1 MKTKRK
7 YNNKLRKHRITKKIK
22 RRNKTKKYN
31 KNKKYYK
38 KGSGP
43 KDIYKSTPVVA
54 RNAYKIIGPSIGT
67 YIPSL
72 AYDTTQKEIPKDYRN
87 VSEMAR
93 RNYEILQS
101 NKLNSELENRKKL
114 GLSEIQ
120 NRYNYNTPPPQK
132 TNIDV
137 NKIISESLTQP
148 ASPIPPLFIPGL
160 RNYKE
165 PREIMKRGPSDIL
178 KYVDQQDYSK
188 EDYKEDYSKEDKKD
202 NFNKKT
208 NNDQQ
213 GYSKEDYKEDYSK
226 EDKKDNSNKKTNNDP
241 NFTFINEIH
250 EEIIKALKKTLAA
263 KNPFKLTNDEEKI
276 ITVSEIFGIKDWI
289 EKKTGKKIYLKPT
302 STTVGDAV
310 TSGLIDICVAIVSI
324 AVTKLLINIGLV
336 DAKDLMEELDENIK
350 EEIESLPVN
359 EETKKIIL
367 DKTIKIVKDNEDFFK
382 DEFSEA
388 DFFAKN
394 SKPTDLETI
403 NSLKKRYFEIPE
415 ENEEE
420 RKQLRDYL
428 DKEVT
433 LYQAKYNENP

>member
-31 KNKKYYK
+31 K

-43 KDIYKSTPVVA
+43 KDIYKSAPAVA
-54 RNAYKIIGPSIGT
+54 RGAYKVIGPSIGT

-72 AYDTTQKEIPKDYRN
+72 AYDNTQKEIPIDYRN

-93 RNYEILQS
+93 KNNELLQS
-101 NKLNSELENRKKL
+101 NKFNTELENRKKL
-114 GLSEIQ
+114 GLNEIQ

-137 NKIISESLTQP
+137 NKIISKSLTQP
-148 ASPIPPLFIPGL
+148 APPIPPLFIPGL
-160 RNYKE
+160 KYYKE
-165 PREIMKRGPSDIL
+165 PSEIMKLGPSDIL
-178 KYVDQQDYSK
+178 KYNEQQDYSK
-188 EDYKEDYSKEDKKD
+188 EDNSKEDYSKEDKKD
-202 NFNKKT
+202 DFNEKI
-208 NNDQQ
+208 ND
-213 GYSKEDYKEDYSK
+213 
-226 EDKKDNSNKKTNNDP
+226 DP
-241 NFTFINEIH
+241 NFTFINRIV
-250 EEIIKALKKTLAA
+250 EEIIKAFKENLA

-289 EKKTGKKIYLKPT
+289 EKKTGIKIYLKPT
-302 STTVGDAV
+302 SITVGDAV
-310 TSGLIDICVAIVSI
+310 TSGLIDICVSIVSI

-350 EEIESLPVN
+350 EEIESLPAN

-367 DKTIKIVKDNEDFFK
+367 DKTIKVVKDNEDFLK

-388 DFFAKN
+388 EFFAKN

-420 RKQLRDYL
+420 RKQLRDNL

-433 LYQAKYNENP
+433 LYQAKYNEIP

>member
-31 KNKKYYK
+31 K

-43 KDIYKSTPVVA
+43 KEIYIKSAPAVA
-54 RNAYKIIGPSIGT
+54 HSIGKVIGPSIGT
-67 YIPSL
+67 YISSL
-72 AYDTTQKEIPKDYRN
+72 AYDNTQKEIPIDYRN
-87 VSEMAR
+87 VSEMTR
-93 RNYEILQS
+93 KNNELLQS
-101 NKLNSELENRKKL
+101 NKFNTELENRKKL

-137 NKIISESLTQP
+137 NKIISKSLTQP
-148 ASPIPPLFIPGL
+148 APPIPPLFIPGL
-160 RNYKE
+160 KYYKE
-165 PREIMKRGPSDIL
+165 PSEIMKRGPSDIL
-178 KYVDQQDYSK
+178 KYNEQQDYSK
-188 EDYKEDYSKEDKKD
+188 EDYSKEDYSKEDKKEDYSKEDYSKEDKKD
-202 NFNKKT
+202 DF
-208 NNDQQ
+208 
-213 GYSKEDYKEDYSK
+213 
-226 EDKKDNSNKKTNNDP
+226 NKKTNNDP
-241 NFTFINEIH
+241 NFTYIH
-250 EEIIKALKKTLAA
+250 RIVEEIIKAFKENLA

-289 EKKTGKKIYLKPT
+289 EKKTGIKIYLKPT
-302 STTVGDAV
+302 SITVGDAV
-310 TSGLIDICVAIVSI
+310 TDGLIDICVSIVSI

-350 EEIESLPVN
+350 EEIESLPAN

-367 DKTIKIVKDNEDFFK
+367 DKTIKVVKDNEDFLK

-388 DFFAKN
+388 EFFAKN

-433 LYQAKYNENP
+433 LYQAKYNEIP